1 MQAPVP
7 DTVLDLLARSEA
19 ELVAAGVAADPD
31 EAFRHAHLGAL
42 RAGAAIVAARGRPGP
57 RSRARTVWDMV
68 ARVAPELA
76 SYAAYFAGN
85 AAARSAVEAGR
96 TGVVDA
102 ERAARA
108 TAAAEE
114 FAAAVRA
121 AVEGDAQGRLGLR
134 AS

>member
-1 MQAPVP
+1 
-7 DTVLDLLARSEA
+7 
-19 ELVAAGVAADPD
+19 
-31 EAFRHAHLGAL
+31 
-42 RAGAAIVAARGRPGP
+42 
-57 RSRARTVWDMV
+57 
-68 ARVAPELA
+68 
-76 SYAAYFAGN
+76 
-85 AAARSAVEAGR
+85 VEAGR